1 VVLDRMLPDLGGLD
15 VLSAMRAAGDAR
27 PPVLVLSALGSLAD
41 RIEGL
46 EAGGDDYLAKPFAME
61 ELLARLNAITRRR
74 PGPAEAARL
83 AVGRLELDPSRHS
96 AAFAGHQAL
105 LNRKLYS
112 LLAHMMRHAD
122 KVVTR
127 DMLLEHVWGYAFAP
141 TTNIVESN
149 MSRLRTRLLDLG
161 IDPIETQRGHGYILR
176 SRLCVTPAA
185 RSAPRAA
192 AFPLGMGRLAIQF
205 GALFALAMLAMGL
218 VVFAV
223 AQQRIARR
231 IDDALEYHSSKYLAP
246 ENGQPVVAAR
256 IEAWQ
261 QQKALSERTYICL
274 PPMAACWPGGCAFR
288 RHRRAF
294 RRCAMSAARMWC
306 TRGGRWPRGCPMARC
321 SWWCSTARRPKACR
335 RSCPA

>member
-1 VVLDRMLPDLGGLD
+1 
-15 VLSAMRAAGDAR
+15 
-27 PPVLVLSALGSLAD
+27 VLVLSALGSLAD

-74 PGPAEAARL
+74 PVPAEGASL
-83 AVGRLELDPSRHS
+83 AVGRLVLDPSRHS
-96 AAFAGHQAL
+96 AAFDGCQAL

-176 SRLCVTPAA
+176 S
-185 RSAPRAA
+185 
-192 AFPLGMGRLAIQF
+192 
-205 GALFALAMLAMGL
+205 
-218 VVFAV
+218 
-223 AQQRIARR
+223 
-231 IDDALEYHSSKYLAP
+231 
-246 ENGQPVVAAR
+246 
-256 IEAWQ
+256 
-261 QQKALSERTYICL
+261 
-274 PPMAACWPGGCAFR
+274 AACA
-288 RHRRAF
+288 
-294 RRCAMSAARMWC
+294 
-306 TRGGRWPRGCPMARC
+306 
-321 SWWCSTARRPKACR
+321 
-335 RSCPA
+335 